1 MAEREPQMRR
11 VIGGAALFAAAICM
25 VWLPLGLMDVI
36 PFVFEIPGESRLRM
50 HAAAAV
56 LSLLV
61 AAWGFWE
68 HEF

>member
-1 MAEREPQMRR
+1 MAERGHQVRR
-11 VIGGAALFAAAICM
+11 LIGVAALSAAAICI
-25 VWLPLGLMDVI
+25 VWLPLGLIDVM
-36 PFVFEIPGESRLRM
+36 PFLFEIPGESRLRT